1 MIDYNPGERTYTKE
15 ELTKRKL
22 YESVEKGKK
31 IYSFYDAYKRQ
42 RITNTSKEFF
52 TDDGGYIDKYIG
64 LMKKVRNNW
73 TRDLFKAIEQYK
85 ANPESFTPDQYDFLR
100 TKGKGQ
106 VETILNSIFGEFTK
120 WYYRP
125 LNIPVLLDN

>member
-22 YESVEKGKK
+22 YESVEKGKN

-52 TDDGGYIDKYIG
+52 TDEGGYIDKYIG

-73 TRDLFKAIEQYK
+73 TRDLFKAIE
-85 ANPESFTPDQYDFLR
+85 
-100 TKGKGQ
+100 
-106 VETILNSIFGEFTK
+106 
-120 WYYRP
+120 
-125 LNIPVLLDN
+125 